1 MVSVFPF
8 LFANTLLAAYVGKK
22 KKKVGR
28 PPGGHSN
35 LEGGPKKPGKRR
47 KRKRIGFFKVK
58 KTLSNPELSTKD
70 EEVDELESALH
81 EESSNS
87 TTASLDLVSSNGIHR
102 RKRKYTRH
110 VAPPLEMKT
119 RGVKLPRYSIE
130 RRTRQPRLQ
139 FDSPGKAGVIDT
151 AGTISELQLQQA
163 GRKSAFVVSVRVS
176 FLFIY

>member
-1 MVSVFPF
+1 MLYLCLYCP
-8 LFANTLLAAYVGKK
+8 AAYVGKK
-22 KKKVGR
+22 KKRVGR

-35 LEGGPKKPGKRR
+35 LEGGPKKAGKRR

-58 KTLSNPELSTKD
+58 KSLSNPDLMIKD
-70 EEVDELESALH
+70 EEMDEFESVLH

-87 TTASLDLVSSNGIHR
+87 TTASLELVLSNGIHR

-139 FDSPGKAGVIDT
+139 LDSSIKAAIIDNT
-151 AGTISELQLQQA
+151 SPVSELQFHQGA
-163 GRKSAFVVSVRVS
+163 RKSAFVVSVRVS
-176 FLFIY
+176 FLSLHL